1 MIDLIVEIEISGL
14 NCVVGKIIGNDY
26 NDARFSYTVDYLQM
40 EGSRPISLSLPL
52 QTEAFGVHATRNFFE
67 GLLPEGF
74 IRKCVAKEV
83 HVDTNDYLNI
93 LAVLGNECLGAIRI
107 VDNEAAIPVT
117 SYKLLQDAEIK
128 ALAQEG
134 ATESVQLITKSHL
147 SLTGASG
154 KVGLYYEPES
164 KKWFFPEGNAPS
176 THIVKQ
182 SHIRLKK
189 IVANEQLCMLT
200 AKNLGIEIPES
211 FIVNVGSDNKEDILF
226 ATRRYDRKFDEDSA
240 VLNGLRVPYRLHQED
255 FAQALGIAASDKYEK
270 SGAAYLK
277 RSMNLLRSFSS
288 DPITDQLKL
297 WDICIFDYLA
307 GNTDNHIKNL
317 SLLYSKNLKS
327 IRLAPA
333 YDIVSTMVYD
343 SSTED
348 MAMSIGGI
356 YNINDIDRKAFE
368 REALNV
374 GLGKN
379 MALKHFDK
387 MVAGFCDAID
397 KASFTLMSQGLEY
410 VDVIKQ
416 EILQKGGIKSYL

>member
-52 QTEAFGVHATRNFFE
+52 QTEAFSVHATRNFFE

-83 HVDTNDYLNI
+83 HADTNDYLNI

-134 ATESVQLITKSHL
+134 AKESVQLITKSHL

-200 AKNLGIEIPES
+200 AKNLGIEIPDS

-255 FAQALGIAASDKYEK
+255 FAQALGIAASEKYEK
-270 SGAAYLK
+270 NGAAYLK

-333 YDIVSTMVYD
+333 YDIVSTMLYD

-397 KASFTLMSQGLEY
+397 KASFTLMSQGFEY

-416 EILQKGGIKSYL
+416 EILQKGGIRSYL

>member
-52 QTEAFGVHATRNFFE
+52 QTEAFSVHATRNFFE

-83 HVDTNDYLNI
+83 HADTNDYLNI

-255 FAQALGIAASDKYEK
+255 FAQALEFPGGKVDAGETPEEA
-270 SGAAYLK
+270 LK
-277 RSMNLLRSFSS
+277 RELEEEIGIHILNAELYERFQFEYPTKILDFSFYLVTEWIGEPFGREGQEGFWLEQSEL
-288 DPITDQLKL
+288 DAGQFPPANLKL
-297 WDICIFDYLA
+297 IQ
-307 GNTDNHIKNL
+307 
-317 SLLYSKNLKS
+317 
-327 IRLAPA
+327 RL
-333 YDIVSTMVYD
+333 
-343 SSTED
+343 
-348 MAMSIGGI
+348 
-356 YNINDIDRKAFE
+356 
-368 REALNV
+368 
-374 GLGKN
+374 
-379 MALKHFDK
+379 
-387 MVAGFCDAID
+387 VAESV
-397 KASFTLMSQGLEY
+397 K
-410 VDVIKQ
+410 
-416 EILQKGGIKSYL
+416 

>member
-26 NDARFSYTVDYLQM
+26 NDVRFSYTVDYLQM

-52 QTEAFGVHATRNFFE
+52 QTEAFSVHATRNFFE

-83 HVDTNDYLNI
+83 HADTNDYLNI

-255 FAQALGIAASDKYEK
+255 FAQALGIAAGDKYEK

-288 DPITDQLKL
+288 DPIADQLKL

-317 SLLYSKNLKS
+317 SLLYSKDLKS

-356 YNINDIDRKAFE
+356 YNINDIDEKAFE

-397 KASFTLMSQGLEY
+397 KASFTLMSQGFEY

>member
-52 QTEAFGVHATRNFFE
+52 QTEAFSVHATRNFFE

-74 IRKCVAKEV
+74 IRKYVAKEV
-83 HVDTNDYLNI
+83 HADTNDYLNI

-107 VDNEAAIPVT
+107 IDNEAAIPVT

-200 AKNLGIEIPES
+200 AKNLGIEIPDS

-255 FAQALGIAASDKYEK
+255 FAQALGIAASEKYEK
-270 SGAAYLK
+270 NGAAYLK

-356 YNINDIDRKAFE
+356 NNINDIDRKAFE

-397 KASFTLMSQGLEY
+397 KASFTLMSQGFEY

-416 EILQKGGIKSYL
+416 EILQKGGIRSYL

>member
-1 MIDLIVEIEISGL
+1 MIDLIVEIEISGQ
-14 NCVVGKIIGNDY
+14 NCIVGKIIGNDY
-26 NDARFSYTVDYLQM
+26 NDARFSYTVDYLQI

-52 QTEAFGVHATRNFFE
+52 QTEAFSVHATRNFFE

-83 HVDTNDYLNI
+83 HAYTNDYLNI

-200 AKNLGIEIPES
+200 AKNLGIEIPDS

-255 FAQALGIAASDKYEK
+255 FAQALGIAASEKYEK
-270 SGAAYLK
+270 NGAAYLK

-397 KASFTLMSQGLEY
+397 KASFTLMSQGFEY

-416 EILQKGGIKSYL
+416 EILQKGGIRSYL

>member
-1 MIDLIVEIEISGL
+1 MVDLIVEIEISGL

-52 QTEAFGVHATRNFFE
+52 QTEAFSVHATRNFFE

-83 HVDTNDYLNI
+83 HAVTNDYLNI

-270 SGAAYLK
+270 NGVAYLK
-277 RSMNLLRSFSS
+277 RSMNLLRFFSS
-288 DPITDQLKL
+288 DPIADQLKL
-297 WDICIFDYLA
+297 WDICIFDYLV

-317 SLLYSKNLKS
+317 SLLYSKDLKS

-374 GLGKN
+374 GFGKN

-397 KASFTLMSQGLEY
+397 KASFTLMSQGFEY

-416 EILQKGGIKSYL
+416 EILQKGGIRSYL

>member
-1 MIDLIVEIEISGL
+1 
-14 NCVVGKIIGNDY
+14 
-26 NDARFSYTVDYLQM
+26 
-40 EGSRPISLSLPL
+40 
-52 QTEAFGVHATRNFFE
+52 
-67 GLLPEGF
+67 
-74 IRKCVAKEV
+74 
-83 HVDTNDYLNI
+83 
-93 LAVLGNECLGAIRI
+93 
-107 VDNEAAIPVT
+107 
-117 SYKLLQDAEIK
+117 
-128 ALAQEG
+128 
-134 ATESVQLITKSHL
+134 
-147 SLTGASG
+147 
-154 KVGLYYEPES
+154 
-164 KKWFFPEGNAPS
+164 
-176 THIVKQ
+176 
-182 SHIRLKK
+182 
-189 IVANEQLCMLT
+189 MLT

-255 FAQALGIAASDKYEK
+255 FAQALGIAAGDKYEK
-270 SGAAYLK
+270 NGAAYLK

-288 DPITDQLKL
+288 DPIADQLKL

-317 SLLYSKNLKS
+317 SLLYSKDLKS
-327 IRLAPA
+327 VRLAPA

-356 YNINDIDRKAFE
+356 YNINDIDKKAFE

-397 KASFTLMSQGLEY
+397 KASFTLMSQGFEY

-416 EILQKGGIKSYL
+416 EILQKGGIRSYL

>member
-1 MIDLIVEIEISGL
+1 M
-14 NCVVGKIIGNDY
+14 
-26 NDARFSYTVDYLQM
+26 
-40 EGSRPISLSLPL
+40 
-52 QTEAFGVHATRNFFE
+52 
-67 GLLPEGF
+67 
-74 IRKCVAKEV
+74 
-83 HVDTNDYLNI
+83 NI

-107 VDNEAAIPVT
+107 IDNEAATNVT

-255 FAQALGIAASDKYEK
+255 FAQALGIAAGDKYEK
-270 SGAAYLK
+270 NGAAYLK

-317 SLLYSKNLKS
+317 SLLYSKDLKS
-327 IRLAPA
+327 VRLAPA

-356 YNINDIDRKAFE
+356 YNINDINRKAFE

-397 KASFTLMSQGLEY
+397 KASFTLMSQGFEY

>member
-1 MIDLIVEIEISGL
+1 MVDLIVEIENTGQ
-14 NCVVGKIIGNDY
+14 NCIVGKIIGNDY

-52 QTEAFGVHATRNFFE
+52 QTEAFSVHA
-67 GLLPEGF
+67 
-74 IRKCVAKEV
+74 
-83 HVDTNDYLNI
+83 DTNDYLNI

-117 SYKLLQDAEIK
+117 SYKLLQNAEIK

-255 FAQALGIAASDKYEK
+255 FAQALGIAAGDKYEK
-270 SGAAYLK
+270 NGAAYLK

-288 DPITDQLKL
+288 DPIADQLKL
-297 WDICIFDYLA
+297 WDICIFDYLV

-317 SLLYSKNLKS
+317 SLLYSKDLKS

-356 YNINDIDRKAFE
+356 YNINDINRKAFE

-397 KASFTLMSQGLEY
+397 KASFTLMSQGFEY

-416 EILQKGGIKSYL
+416 EILQKGGIISYL

>member
-1 MIDLIVEIEISGL
+1 
-14 NCVVGKIIGNDY
+14 
-26 NDARFSYTVDYLQM
+26 
-40 EGSRPISLSLPL
+40 
-52 QTEAFGVHATRNFFE
+52 
-67 GLLPEGF
+67 
-74 IRKCVAKEV
+74 
-83 HVDTNDYLNI
+83 
-93 LAVLGNECLGAIRI
+93 
-107 VDNEAAIPVT
+107 
-117 SYKLLQDAEIK
+117 
-128 ALAQEG
+128 
-134 ATESVQLITKSHL
+134 
-147 SLTGASG
+147 
-154 KVGLYYEPES
+154 
-164 KKWFFPEGNAPS
+164 
-176 THIVKQ
+176 
-182 SHIRLKK
+182 
-189 IVANEQLCMLT
+189 
-200 AKNLGIEIPES
+200 
-211 FIVNVGSDNKEDILF
+211 
-226 ATRRYDRKFDEDSA
+226 
-240 VLNGLRVPYRLHQED
+240 
-255 FAQALGIAASDKYEK
+255 
-270 SGAAYLK
+270 
-277 RSMNLLRSFSS
+277 LRSFSS

-317 SLLYSKNLKS
+317 SLLYSKDLKS

-397 KASFTLMSQGLEY
+397 KASFTLMSQGFEY

-416 EILQKGGIKSYL
+416 EIMQKGGIKSYL

>member
-211 FIVNVGSDNKEDILF
+211 FIINVGSDNKEDILF

-255 FAQALGIAASDKYEK
+255 FAQALGIAAGDKYEK

-288 DPITDQLKL
+288 DPIADQLKL

-317 SLLYSKNLKS
+317 SLLYSKDLKS

-356 YNINDIDRKAFE
+356 YNINDIDEKAFE

-397 KASFTLMSQGLEY
+397 KASFTLMSQGFEY

>member
-14 NCVVGKIIGNDY
+14 NCVVGKITGNDY
-26 NDARFSYTVDYLQM
+26 NDARFSYAVDYLQR
-40 EGSRPISLSLPL
+40 EASRPISLSLPL
-52 QTEAFGVHATRNFFE
+52 QTEAFSVHATRNFFE
-67 GLLPEGF
+67 GLLPKGF

-83 HVDTNDYLNI
+83 HADTNDYLNI

-107 VDNEAAIPVT
+107 IDNEAATNVT

-255 FAQALGIAASDKYEK
+255 FAQALGIAAGDKYEK
-270 SGAAYLK
+270 NGAAYLK

-317 SLLYSKNLKS
+317 SLLYSKDLKS
-327 IRLAPA
+327 VRLAPA

-356 YNINDIDRKAFE
+356 YNINDINRKAFE

-397 KASFTLMSQGLEY
+397 KASFTLMSQGFEY

>member
-1 MIDLIVEIEISGL
+1 MR
-14 NCVVGKIIGNDY
+14 CW
-26 NDARFSYTVDYLQM
+26 Q
-40 EGSRPISLSLPL
+40 
-52 QTEAFGVHATRNFFE
+52 
-67 GLLPEGF
+67 
-74 IRKCVAKEV
+74 
-83 HVDTNDYLNI
+83 
-93 LAVLGNECLGAIRI
+93 
-107 VDNEAAIPVT
+107 DNT
-117 SYKLLQDAEIK
+117 
-128 ALAQEG
+128 
-134 ATESVQLITKSHL
+134 
-147 SLTGASG
+147 
-154 KVGLYYEPES
+154 
-164 KKWFFPEGNAPS
+164 
-176 THIVKQ
+176 
-182 SHIRLKK
+182 
-189 IVANEQLCMLT
+189 
-200 AKNLGIEIPES
+200 
-211 FIVNVGSDNKEDILF
+211 EDILF

-270 SGAAYLK
+270 NGAAYLK

-288 DPITDQLKL
+288 DPIADQLKL

-317 SLLYSKNLKS
+317 SLLYSKDLKS
-327 IRLAPA
+327 VRLAPA

-356 YNINDIDRKAFE
+356 YNINDIDEKAFE

-397 KASFTLMSQGLEY
+397 KASFTLMSQGFEY

>member
-26 NDARFSYTVDYLQM
+26 NDARFSYTVDYLQI

-52 QTEAFGVHATRNFFE
+52 QTEAFSVHATRNFFE

-83 HVDTNDYLNI
+83 HDDTNDYLNI

-107 VDNEAAIPVT
+107 VDNEAAIPVN

-154 KVGLYYEPES
+154 KVGLYYEPER

-288 DPITDQLKL
+288 DPIADQLKL

-397 KASFTLMSQGLEY
+397 KASFTLMSQGFEY

>member
-52 QTEAFGVHATRNFFE
+52 QTEAFSVHATRNFFE

-83 HVDTNDYLNI
+83 HAYTNDYLNI

-211 FIVNVGSDNKEDILF
+211 FIINVGSDNKEDILF

-255 FAQALGIAASDKYEK
+255 FAQALGIAAGDKYEK

-288 DPITDQLKL
+288 DPIADQLKL

-317 SLLYSKNLKS
+317 SLLYSKDLKS

-356 YNINDIDRKAFE
+356 YNINDIDEKAFE

-397 KASFTLMSQGLEY
+397 KASFTLMSQGFEY

>member
-52 QTEAFGVHATRNFFE
+52 QTEAFSVHATRNFFE

-83 HVDTNDYLNI
+83 HTDTNDYLNI

-226 ATRRYDRKFDEDSA
+226 ATRRYDRKFDENSA

-397 KASFTLMSQGLEY
+397 KASFTLMSQGFEY